1 MNLAKDKVDEK
12 VQAGETMD
20 KDGQHVTDYKLTK
33 GLEPQEMK
41 IADQRIRTMMP
52 YTNTQLNQIF
62 PWFCPMTCWFD
73 SQVEEADEEKLIK
86 DIKEQNRLLDEV
98 IKQHGKKYEGTDFT
112 CAAKKQYGLLRR
124 SSHKGEESCHSSP
137 CKDGD
142 V

>member
-52 YTNTQLNQIF
+52 YTNTKLNQIF
-62 PWFCPMTCWFD
+62 PWCCPMTCWFGK
-73 SQVEEADEEKLIK
+73 VEEADEEKLNK
-86 DIKEQNRLLDEV
+86 DIREQNCLLDEV
-98 IKQHGKKYEGTDFT
+98 IKQHGEKYVGTDFM
-112 CAAKKQYGLLRR
+112 CAAKK
-124 SSHKGEESCHSSP
+124 
-137 CKDGD
+137 
-142 V
+142 